1 MVSSESVIARELNV
15 PLTGLPSGLD
25 GLRMAHVSDLHFRR
39 WDRASEAA
47 QTLLTDLDYD
57 LLLVTGDFCSFRWKW
72 RQAAEL
78 TGRFLER
85 IAQRR
90 PSYAVLGNHDD
101 PRLADADLPLRFLRN
116 ESVSLD
122 SPAAGLTLAGVDQS
136 GRRTEDLD
144 AALRRGPASGPTIL
158 LAHYPSTV
166 FRVPIGKVRL
176 VLSGHTHGGQI
187 RLPGLGCVWANDRI
201 PRRMSRGLHE
211 VAGTMIHVSPGI
223 GVCLPIQIRVNC
235 PAEVTVLTLVAVA
248 SDSDAVGSVPTEKEG
263 QIVWGTFV

>member
-1 MVSSESVIARELNV
+1 MSSEAVIAREVNV
-15 PLTGLPSGLD
+15 PLTGLPTGLD
-25 GLRMAHVSDLHFRR
+25 GLRLAHVSDFHFRR

-47 QTLLTDLDYD
+47 QTLLTHLDYD
-57 LLLVTGDFCSFRWKW
+57 VLLVTGDFCSFRWKW
-72 RQAAEL
+72 RRAAEL
-78 TGRFLER
+78 TQRFLEP
-85 IAQRR
+85 IAQR
-90 PSYAVLGNHDD
+90 PAYAVLGNHDD

-122 SPAAGLTLAGVDQS
+122 SLGASLTLAGVDQS
-136 GRRTEDLD
+136 GRWTEDLD

-166 FRVPIGKVRL
+166 FRVPIGKVQL

-223 GVCLPIQIRVNC
+223 GVSLPLRIRVDC

-248 SDSDAVGSVPTEKEG
+248 SDREAVGSASTDKED
-263 QIVWGTFV
+263 QLVSGTFV

>member
-78 TGRFLER
+78 TQRFLGR
-85 IAQRR
+85 IAQR
-90 PSYAVLGNHDD
+90 PAYAVLGNHDD

-122 SPAAGLTLAGVDQS
+122 SLGAGLTLAGVDQS

-166 FRVPIGKVRL
+166 FRVPIGKVQL

-223 GVCLPIQIRVNC
+223 GVCLPIRIRVNC

-248 SDSDAVGSVPTEKEG
+248 SDHEAVGSVSTDKED
-263 QIVWGTFV
+263 QLVSGTFV

>member
-1 MVSSESVIARELNV
+1 VSSEAVIARELNV

-25 GLRMAHVSDLHFRR
+25 GLRLAHVSDLHFRR

-72 RQAAEL
+72 RQTAEL
-78 TGRFLER
+78 TGRFLGR
-85 IAQRR
+85 IAQR
-90 PSYAVLGNHDD
+90 PAYAVLGNHDD

-116 ESVSLD
+116 ESLSLD
-122 SPAAGLTLAGVDQS
+122 FLGAGLTLAGVDQS

-144 AALRRGPASGPTIL
+144 AALRGVPAGGATIL

-166 FRVPIGKVRL
+166 FRVPIGKVQL

-223 GVCLPIQIRVNC
+223 GVSLPLRIRVDC
-235 PAEVTVLTLVAVA
+235 PAEVTVLTLVAAA
-248 SDSDAVGSVPTEKEG
+248 SDHEAVGSAPTEKEDQLVSG
-263 QIVWGTFV
+263 SVV

>member
-1 MVSSESVIARELNV
+1 MSSEAVIAREVNV
-15 PLTGLPSGLD
+15 PLPGLPAGLD
-25 GLRMAHVSDLHFRR
+25 GLRMAHVSDFHFRR
-39 WDRASEAA
+39 WDRASQAA

-72 RQAAEL
+72 RKAVEL
-78 TGRFLER
+78 TQRFLGP
-85 IAQRR
+85 IAQR
-90 PSYAVLGNHDD
+90 PAYAVLGNHDD
-101 PRLADADLPLRFLRN
+101 PRLADAGLPLRFLRN

-122 SPAAGLTLAGVDQS
+122 FLGAGLTLAGVDQS

-144 AALRRGPASGPTIL
+144 AALRGVPAGGVTIL

-166 FRVPIGKVRL
+166 FRVPIGEVQL

-223 GVCLPIQIRVNC
+223 GVSLPLRIRLNC
-235 PAEVTVLTLVAVA
+235 PSEVTVLTLVAVA
-248 SDSDAVGSVPTEKEG
+248 SDDEAVGSARMEKED
-263 QIVWGTFV
+263 QLVSGTFV

>member
-1 MVSSESVIARELNV
+1 
-15 PLTGLPSGLD
+15 
-25 GLRMAHVSDLHFRR
+25 MAHVSDLHFRR
-39 WDRASEAA
+39 WDRASQAA
-47 QTLLTDLDYD
+47 QSLLTDLDYD

-78 TGRFLER
+78 TGRFLGR
-85 IAQRR
+85 IAQR
-90 PSYAVLGNHDD
+90 PAYAVLGNHDD

-122 SPAAGLTLAGVDQS
+122 FLGAGLTLAGVDQS
-136 GRRTEDLD
+136 GRRTEDLG
-144 AALRRGPASGPTIL
+144 AALRKGPASGPTIL

-166 FRVPIGKVRL
+166 FRVPIGKVQL

-223 GVCLPIQIRVNC
+223 GVCLPIRIRVNC

-263 QIVWGTFV
+263 QLVSGSIV